1 MNTEGNIMNKGQYIQ
16 RILAVVNTLNAA
28 TVRADQVDAVQRIA
42 ACTRELNSIVA
53 ELNTPEDKGE

>member
-1 MNTEGNIMNKGQYIQ
+1 MNKGQYIQ